1 MHDLATS
8 NWAVKHDNNRI
19 AWCVDAIREYFH
31 VGLKKVLMK
40 DLRRLDHGMP
50 TIVDHRELPRT
61 EEQIIK
67 TVDLFLSKPTLKLLD
82 VGSCYNPF
90 VVFEELEVL
99 AVDIAPAVE
108 VGSVLTRHPRL
119 H

>member
-1 MHDLATS
+1 MHNLATGS
-8 NWAVKHDNNRI
+8 WTRKHDNNRI
-19 AWCVDAIREYFH
+19 GWCVDVIREYFH
-31 VGLKKVLMK
+31 VGLRKGLMK

-50 TIVDHRELPRT
+50 TIVDYKELP
-61 EEQIIK
+61 K
-67 TVDLFLSKPTLKLLD
+67 TDQEMAKAIDPFINKPTLRLLD

-90 VVFEELEVL
+90 ATFEQFDVV

-108 VGSVLTRHPRL
+108 VGSVLTRHPLL